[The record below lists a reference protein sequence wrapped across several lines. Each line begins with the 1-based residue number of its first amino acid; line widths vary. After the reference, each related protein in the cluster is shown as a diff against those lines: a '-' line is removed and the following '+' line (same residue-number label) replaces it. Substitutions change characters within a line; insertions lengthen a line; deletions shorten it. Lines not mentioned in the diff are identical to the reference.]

1 MASLPCLPCLS
12 TSATSWTSDALSL
25 VPVPLSGV
33 GLGHLP
39 QKSSPALRT
48 FKALPKEAF
57 NSLKTKPKMNWL
69 QLAGSGLA
77 S

>member
-1 MASLPCLPCLS
+1 MRSP
-12 TSATSWTSDALSL
+12 LSL
-25 VPVPLSGV
+25 SQSLMGLS
-33 GLGHLP
+33 HFP
-39 QKSSPALRT
+39 RKSSPALRT
-48 FKALPKEAF
+48 FKALPKETF